1 MTRTIKSLQAGRAIA
16 AIAVVAH
23 HSCIAIADFIGGMP
37 AVLQRIF
44 NYGYLG
50 VDFFFVLSG
59 FIIYYSNRNMPD
71 RRDWSARYAANRF
84 TRIFIP
90 YLPIGMG
97 MAFVYT
103 LRPNSVGAQR
113 GWGWFP
119 TLTLFPAGSPA
130 LSVAWTL
137 QHEVCFYGI
146 FWLLLRTGQ
155 LLPGALLWAASIVA
169 TNLFTTAPIIPLDL
183 INLEFLFGIFAAR
196 CFLDDRIQTGPPW
209 IMPGFIAIITFFLIG
224 ERNTSIIFG
233 FGTRLSLGPARSS
246 GARGKVG
253 CRAVPFVGLGVLCHL
268 SRTLPA
274 HILVDTFVGNDRR
287 GMAANARR
295 APGGVNG
302 CRRSLSSVDR
312 SAGNTA
318 LETAPLPQSRTPRD
332 SGGPA
337 CRVNRSVDACSPQA
351 EFKQV

>member
-37 AVLQRIF
+37 AVLQRIL

-71 RRDWSARYAANRF
+71 RQGWSARYAANRF

-103 LRPNSVGAQR
+103 LRPDSVGAQR

-155 LLPGALLWAASIVA
+155 LLPGALLWAASIFA

-233 FGTRLSLGPARSS
+233 FGLACLLVPLVRAERAGKLDAGPFLLLGSASYAIYLVHCPLISLSIRLSAMIGAGWLPTLVALLAASTVAGVAYHLLIEAPAIR
-246 GARGKVG
+246 
-253 CRAVPFVGLGVLCHL
+253 L
-268 SRTLPA
+268 SRRL
-274 HILVDTFVGNDRR
+274 LFLSR
-287 GMAANARR
+287 AR
-295 APGGVNG
+295 PETPV
-302 CRRSLSSVDR
+302 
-312 SAGNTA
+312 A
-318 LETAPLPQSRTPRD
+318 LHVE
-332 SGGPA
+332 
-337 CRVNRSVDACSPQA
+337 
-351 EFKQV
+351 

>member
-1 MTRTIKSLQAGRAIA
+1 MGVVSHSDAIPGRIACLIRRLDAAARSLFLWNFLVVASYRAI
-16 AIAVVAH
+16 IAR
-23 HSCIAIADFIGGMP
+23 SSPMG
-37 AVLQRIF
+37 
-44 NYGYLG
+44 G
-50 VDFFFVLSG
+50 VDCRDEPVHDGSHYTVGSHQPRVSVRHFRRSVLLRRSYSNGASLDNAGFHRDHNVLS
-59 FIIYYSNRNMPD
+59 YWR
-71 RRDWSARYAANRF
+71 
-84 TRIFIP
+84 
-90 YLPIGMG
+90 
-97 MAFVYT
+97 
-103 LRPNSVGAQR
+103 AQYFNHI
-113 GWGWFP
+113 WVW
-119 TLTLFPAGSPA
+119 
-130 LSVAWTL
+130 
-137 QHEVCFYGI
+137 
-146 FWLLLRTGQ
+146 
-155 LLPGALLWAASIVA
+155 
-169 TNLFTTAPIIPLDL
+169 
-183 INLEFLFGIFAAR
+183 
-196 CFLDDRIQTGPPW
+196 
-209 IMPGFIAIITFFLIG
+209 
-224 ERNTSIIFG
+224 
-233 FGTRLSLGPARSS
+233 TRLSLGPARSS